1 MVLIST
7 ENLERMQQQQLQQ
20 QQHSTTAGTKENTA
34 ARNSE
39 NTESMDSS
47 TVRTPGTPLS
57 RLDAE
62 MSRILNSAWP
72 RNEDERWKLY
82 REVLW
87 RYLRFIREAQGGNN
101 TTRTEDENEETRAA
115 NDDETTRDD
124 IFRDLSRTSVMIP
137 HSSSI
142 VTGNNDTSR
151 VDNRILRSIERI
163 LETVPKTYR
172 AHARLLLRHLRD
184 KAIPARISWDD
195 HGTVTIDGNVVKD
208 SNIADLINDATRER
222 KTAKATGRVQFARLL
237 RALNTPTALVRNKV
251 LLSAISESSNI
262 DKIKPT
268 ASSTPNISR
277 VRRLR
282 RRGGG
287 GSEKRKNREQEE
299 KADDCALFLTRH
311 FRADAPITFMKNTGS
326 LPARKRRLLEWNK
339 LK

>member
-7 ENLERMQQQQLQQ
+7 ENLERMQQQLQQQQQ

-39 NTESMDSS
+39 NTESIDSS

-87 RYLRFIREAQGGNN
+87 RYLRIIREAQGGNN
-101 TTRTEDENEETRAA
+101 TTRTEDENEETHG

-124 IFRDLSRTSVMIP
+124 IFRDLSRTSVMFP

-142 VTGNNDTSR
+142 IMGNNDTSR

-195 HGTVTIDGNVVKD
+195 RGTVTIDGNVVKD

-222 KTAKATGRVQFARLL
+222 KTAKAAGRVQFARLL
-237 RALNTPTALVRNKV
+237 RALNTPTVLVRNKV

-268 ASSTPNISR
+268 ASSTPNKSR

-282 RRGGG
+282 RRR

-299 KADDCALFLTRH
+299 KADDCALFITRH
-311 FRADAPITFMKNTGS
+311 FRAEAPITFMKNTGT

>member
-1 MVLIST
+1 
-7 ENLERMQQQQLQQ
+7 
-20 QQHSTTAGTKENTA
+20 
-34 ARNSE
+34 
-39 NTESMDSS
+39 
-47 TVRTPGTPLS
+47 
-57 RLDAE
+57 
-62 MSRILNSAWP
+62 
-72 RNEDERWKLY
+72 
-82 REVLW
+82 
-87 RYLRFIREAQGGNN
+87 
-101 TTRTEDENEETRAA
+101 
-115 NDDETTRDD
+115 
-124 IFRDLSRTSVMIP
+124 MIP
-137 HSSSI
+137 YSSNI
-142 VTGNNDTSR
+142 ITGNNDTSR
-151 VDNRILRSIERI
+151 VDNRILKSIERI

-195 HGTVTIDGNVVKD
+195 RGTVTIDGNVVKD

-222 KTAKATGRVQFARLL
+222 KTAKAAGRVQFARLL

-277 VRRLR
+277 VRRLKR
-282 RRGGG
+282 RRR

-311 FRADAPITFMKNTGS
+311 FRAEAPITFMKNTGS